1 MVLINLS
8 SKEANSLE
16 RLVTT
21 TGDIRQWRRAQAL
34 LWLDEGDSI
43 EEVAD
48 RLRVTR
54 QTVYNWVARFDERA
68 GSDVAARA
76 ADATRGGRP
85 RTATGIIDPLIDAV
99 IDRDP
104 RELGYRST
112 VWTAH
117 LLRLYLDDEHH
128 LSVCAKSVSRA
139 LSRLQIAW
147 KRPRHTLALR
157 EHFWRQ
163 AKGG

>member
-1 MVLINLS
+1 MVLVNLS
-8 SKEANSLE
+8 SKEATLLE
-16 RLVTT
+16 RLVTA

-68 GSDVAARA
+68 GLEVAQRA
-76 ADATRGGRP
+76 ADAARCGRP
-85 RTATGIIDPLIDAV
+85 RTAAGIIDPLIDAV
-99 IDRDP
+99 IDTDP
-104 RELGYRST
+104 RQLGYRST
-112 VWTAH
+112 VWTSG
-117 LLRLYLDDEHH
+117 LLRLYLDEAHR

-139 LSRLQIAW
+139 LARLQIAW

-157 EHFWRQ
+157 DLFWRQ

>member
-1 MVLINLS
+1 MVLVNLN
-8 SKEANSLE
+8 SKEAASLE
-16 RLVTT
+16 RLVKA

-34 LWLDEGDSI
+34 LWLDEGESI

-54 QTVYNWVARFDERA
+54 QTVYNWVARFDDRA
-68 GSDVAARA
+68 GLEVAARA
-76 ADATRGGRP
+76 ADAMRSGRP
-85 RTATGIIDPLIDAV
+85 RTAAGVIDPLINAV
-99 IDRDP
+99 IDTDP
-104 RELGYRST
+104 RELGYGST

-117 LLRLYLDDEHH
+117 RLRRYLDGAHH

-157 EHFWRQ
+157 EPFWRQ

>member
-1 MVLINLS
+1 MVLVNLN
-8 SKEANSLE
+8 SKEATSLE
-16 RLVTT
+16 RLVKA

-34 LWLDEGDSI
+34 LWLDEGDNI

-54 QTVYNWVARFDERA
+54 QTVYNWIARFDERA
-68 GSDVAARA
+68 GLEVAARA
-76 ADATRGGRP
+76 ADAVRGGRP
-85 RTATGIIDPLIDAV
+85 RTAAGVIDPLIDAV
-99 IDRDP
+99 IDTDP
-104 RELGYRST
+104 REFGYRST

-117 LLRLYLDDEHH
+117 LLRLYLGDEHH
-128 LSVCAKSVSRA
+128 LSVCTKSVSRA

-157 EHFWRQ
+157 DLFWRQ

>member
-1 MVLINLS
+1 MVLVNLS
-8 SKEANSLE
+8 SKEATLLE

-34 LWLDEGDSI
+34 LWLDGGDSI

-48 RLRVTR
+48 CLRVTR
-54 QTVYNWVARFDERA
+54 QTVYNWVVRFDERV
-68 GSDVAARA
+68 GLEVAERA
-76 ADATRGGRP
+76 ADAARSGRP
-85 RTATGIIDPLIDAV
+85 RTAAGVIDPLIEAV

-112 VWTAH
+112 VWTAG
-117 LLRLYLDDEHH
+117 LLRLH
-128 LSVCAKSVSRA
+128 LGETHRLRVCTKSVSRA
-139 LSRLQIAW
+139 LARLQIAW

-157 EHFWRQ
+157 DLFWRQ